1 MADINCA
8 VDCKNGCVLGD
19 QCPHKESVQEA
30 SSFIANT
37 SLDTMLEM
45 AEAAVQRK
53 RAEAAAKRAQEG
65 GPKWV
70 FPEGGIDPNA

>member
-8 VDCKNGCVLGD
+8 VDCANGCVLGD
-19 QCPHKESVQEA
+19 QCPHKNEQEKA
-30 SSFIANT
+30 SSFIENT

-45 AEAAVQRK
+45 A
-53 RAEAAAKRAQEG
+53 AEAVRRKQQERQSE

-70 FPEGGIDPNA
+70 FPEDGISPDA